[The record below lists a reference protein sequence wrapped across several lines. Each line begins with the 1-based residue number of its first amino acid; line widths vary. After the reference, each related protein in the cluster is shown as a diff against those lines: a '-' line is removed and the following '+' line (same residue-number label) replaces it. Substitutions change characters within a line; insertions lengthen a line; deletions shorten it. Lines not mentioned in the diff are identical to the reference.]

1 LLRRDPLRTVD
12 PLDRVR
18 SEAADELQG
27 TKKDRECLRGLDCNI
42 RGTPLECSLM
52 LCACNRGVK
61 YLSV

>member
-1 LLRRDPLRTVD
+1 VD

-52 LCACNRGVK
+52 LCARNKGVK